1 MLTQWNRRESGPL
14 AERNDHGDRTM
25 AEEETHL
32 TRTQARAGSSNHM
45 LRYILPA
52 SMALVVIL
60 FVVIVWL
67 WH

>member
-1 MLTQWNRRESGPL
+1 
-14 AERNDHGDRTM
+14 M

-32 TRTQARAGSSNHM
+32 TGTEARAGSSNHVV
-45 LRYILPA
+45 RYVLAA
-52 SMALVVIL
+52 SMALVIIL

>member
-1 MLTQWNRRESGPL
+1 
-14 AERNDHGDRTM
+14 M
-25 AEEETHL
+25 AEEESHI
-32 TRTQARAGSSNHM
+32 TRTEARAGSSNHM
-45 LRYILPA
+45 PRYILPA

>member
-1 MLTQWNRRESGPL
+1 
-14 AERNDHGDRTM
+14 M
-25 AEEETHL
+25 AEEETHISG
-32 TRTQARAGSSNHM
+32 TEARSGSSNHM
-45 LRYILPA
+45 LRYILPT

>member
-1 MLTQWNRRESGPL
+1 
-14 AERNDHGDRTM
+14 M

-45 LRYILPA
+45 TRYILPA
-52 SMALVVIL
+52 SLALVVIL
-60 FVVIVWL
+60 FVLIVAL